1 MNPHARLAVAAAAVV
16 LVTVV
21 ACNNTPDS
29 GQSGASST
37 TPPSA
42 VATVAASPSARPGV
56 AFPPIGPLA
65 VGRHTFTEDDLEFT
79 LAISEAG
86 WVSEGYGA
94 GVQGG
99 TIAKGSPTN
108 ADAAWVLIWSVDGV
122 YTDPC
127 AHVAGPVTSG
137 SPADLAA
144 AVAALPNGG
153 STGPV
158 DATIDGYAAKHVTI
172 AFAADVGC
180 APDHYYTW
188 YNNLVCGDFDPCH
201 RWLSAAN
208 STLRVWIVDLG
219 GTHFWI
225 EAETYDGATTALDLE
240 LSEMVESIQFE

>member
-1 MNPHARLAVAAAAVV
+1 MNPHASLAVAAAAVV
-16 LVTVV
+16 VTVV

-29 GQSGASST
+29 GQGGASP
-37 TPPSA
+37 TPSPSA

-65 VGRHTFTEDDLEFT
+65 VRRHTFTEDDLQFT
-79 LAISEAG
+79 LAVSEAG

-99 TIAKGSPTN
+99 AIAKGSPTN

-144 AVAALPNGG
+144 AVAGLPNGET
-153 STGPV
+153 SGPV
-158 DATIDGYAAKHVTI
+158 DSTIDDHAAKHVTI
-172 AFAADVGC
+172 TFGDDIGC
-180 APDHYYTW
+180 APEQYYTW
-188 YNNLVCGDFDPCH
+188 YNDLTCGDYNPCH

-208 STLRVWIVDLG
+208 STLRAWIVDVD

-225 EAETYDGATTALDLE
+225 EAETYDGSGAELDQE
-240 LSEMVESIQFE
+240 LREMVESIQLE